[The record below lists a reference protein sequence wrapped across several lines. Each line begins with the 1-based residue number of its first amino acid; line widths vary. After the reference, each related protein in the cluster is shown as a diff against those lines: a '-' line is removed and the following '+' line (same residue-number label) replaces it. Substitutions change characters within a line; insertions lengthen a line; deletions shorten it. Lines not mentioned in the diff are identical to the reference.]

1 MSIDI
6 WIESPDRCDKCG
18 SAIPQLKSPCDS
30 INITHNVS
38 GMWSKAGIYDAFYQ
52 SDGWTITEPYL
63 AMLRAGLA
71 KFESEYKEFEKLNA
85 ANGWGKAEN
94 ALPFLKKWIE
104 ICSANIGC
112 RIRVSR

>member
-6 WIESPDRCDKCG
+6 WVESPSRCPKCG
-18 SAIPQLKSPCDS
+18 GPLPRLQYPSDS

-38 GMWSKAGIYDAFYQ
+38 GMWSLAGIYDAFYN
-52 SDGWTITEPYL
+52 SEGWTVSQPYI

-71 KFESEYKEFEKLNA
+71 KFEAEYPEFEKLNPS
-85 ANGWGKAEN
+85 NGWVKAEH

-104 ICSANIGC
+104 TCEANVGC
-112 RIRVSR
+112 VIRVSK